1 MIEKIEIVIGILI
14 GIALLVIPFIEDRCP
29 DCKGKLID
37 NDYDENIGKVVW
49 TCTKCGKRWI
59 IY

>member
-1 MIEKIEIVIGILI
+1 MSEVVTIIIGILV
-14 GIALLVIPFIEDRCP
+14 GITLLVIPFIKDRCP

-59 IY
+59 IF